1 VKRCLLALTASVLFL
16 TFGVELAAAADPP
29 PTVGSQTASQ
39 AVGNDQWSA
48 AAAAAAQ
55 TNPTNENV
63 SVRVLSPGND
73 GPVTQT
79 NSVDANA
86 NSSNTNT
93 TTQTADQEQSA
104 SGANCCPAAPALG
117 VQTIDQNA
125 ASEQASAA
133 LALANQEGATNTNSP
148 VRVWS
153 EGDAGPVSQ
162 TNSVDS
168 NANSSNAN
176 TTAQT
181 ADQDQGSGG
190 EAEASSGGTKDSCCP
205 SSTTGIQ
212 TASQTAANDQDS
224 LAAALANQ
232 EKPENSNISIR
243 VLSPGNSE
251 GVTQTN
257 SVESN
262 ANSSN
267 SNSTTQSAEQEQAAG
282 GGAEHSS
289 DGNHGCCPSKETGIQ
304 IASQN
309 ATNEQGSLA
318 AALANQEKPE
328 NSNISIRVFSPGN
341 DGPVSQ
347 TNSVTSNANSS
358 NSNSTAQTAN
368 QNQGSGGEAESNLNP
383 LSGEHGDKK
392 GHCCPSSTTG
402 IQVTG
407 QNAESSQHSAA
418 LSGAF
423 QKGASNTNM
432 PIRVLSEGDDGPVT
446 QTNSVESNANSSNA
460 NTTTQTANQNQAGG
474 SGGSALGIQ
483 VIGQEAKNDQ
493 FSAALSAAIQEGA
506 SNTNSPIRVW
516 SPGAGGAVTQTN
528 SVESNATS
536 SNSNATS
543 QSASQDQ
550 QAGGSSDKCCKGRD
564 LGIQVIGQQ
573 TWNNQASLALS
584 LAAQKPG
591 EKEDKCGCT
600 THGSGNTNNPLRVI
614 SPGADGPLTQEN
626 TVSSTSNSS
635 NSNATTQAAEQLQSA
650 GSGSDRCCPGSS
662 TGIQVAGQAALSS
675 QVGAALAAAFQ
686 HAAKNGNSPFRVW
699 SEGMGGS
706 VAQTNDADALGN
718 SANANRAGQNVSQH
732 QAV

>member
-16 TFGVELAAAADPP
+16 TFGVELAVAADPP
-29 PTVGSQTASQ
+29 PTVGSQTVSQ
-39 AVGNDQWSA
+39 TAGNDQWSA

-79 NSVDANA
+79 NSVDATA
-86 NSSNTNT
+86 NSSNSNA
-93 TTQTADQEQSA
+93 TTQTADQEQLA

-133 LALANQEGATNTNSP
+133 LALANQEGATNTNYP

-181 ADQDQGSGG
+181 ADQAQAGGSGG
-190 EAEASSGGTKDSCCP
+190 GVPASSDGKKDECCP

-257 SVESN
+257 SVASN

-267 SNSTTQSAEQEQAAG
+267 SNSTAQTANQNQGS
-282 GGAEHSS
+282 GGAVENAS
-289 DGNHGCCPSKETGIQ
+289 DGKCCPSKETGVQ

-328 NSNISIRVFSPGN
+328 NENISIRVFSPGN

-358 NSNSTAQTAN
+358 NSNSTAQTAS
-368 QNQGSGGEAESNLNP
+368 QNQGSGGQSSDLHPLN
-383 LSGEHGDKK
+383 GDMGDKK
-392 GHCCPSSTTG
+392 DHCCPSSTTG
-402 IQVTG
+402 IQVAG
-407 QNAESSQHSAA
+407 QTAESSQHSAA

-432 PIRVLSEGDDGPVT
+432 PIRVISEGDDGPVT
-446 QTNSVESNANSSNA
+446 QTNSVESNANSSNT

-483 VIGQEAKNDQ
+483 VIGQEAKNAQ

-506 SNTNSPIRVW
+506 SNTNSPFRVW

-528 SVESNATS
+528 SVESNANS
-536 SNSNATS
+536 SNSNSTS

-550 QAGGSSDKCCKGRD
+550 QAGGSSDSCCKDRD

-573 TWNNQASLALS
+573 TLNAQGSLALS

-591 EKEDKCGCT
+591 EKKDKCGCT
-600 THGSGNTNNPLRVI
+600 IHGSGNTNNPLRVI
-614 SPGADGPLTQEN
+614 SPGDDGPLTQEN
-626 TVSSTSNSS
+626 AVSSASNSS
-635 NSNATTQAAEQLQSA
+635 NSNATTQAAEQIQSA
-650 GSGSDRCCPGSS
+650 GSGSERCCPGSS
-662 TGIQVAGQAALSS
+662 TGIQVAGQAALSK

-706 VAQTNDADALGN
+706 VEQTNDADALGN
-718 SANANRAGQNVSQH
+718 SANANRTGQNVSQH
-732 QAV
+732 QAA